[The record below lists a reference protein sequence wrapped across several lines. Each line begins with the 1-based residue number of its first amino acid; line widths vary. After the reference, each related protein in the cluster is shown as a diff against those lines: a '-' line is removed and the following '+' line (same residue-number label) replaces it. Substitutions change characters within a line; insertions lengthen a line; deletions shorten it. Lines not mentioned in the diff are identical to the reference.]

1 MRSPGEHDD
10 PDQQSTEQGR
20 AGAEEIR
27 GTSRIQ
33 IFDGELERFKELAQ
47 ECIDIVRESDSG
59 TVEYSFFVNAEG
71 TEAFVHERYRDSAAG
86 LEHMRNIGRMMES
99 LSEVCSMTGEVC
111 GEPNVELR
119 EALTAAGV
127 TIYSPL
133 TSRLRVVP

>member
-1 MRSPGEHDD
+1 MRSRSDHDD
-10 PDQQSTEQGR
+10 PGQQSTEQGR
-20 AGAEEIR
+20 VAAEELR

-33 IFDGELERFKELAQ
+33 IFDGGLERFKELAQ
-47 ECIDIVRESDSG
+47 ECVDIVREAETG

-86 LEHMRNIGRMMES
+86 LEHMRNIGRVMES

-111 GEPNVELR
+111 GEPNAELR

-133 TSRLRVVP
+133 ISRLRVVP